1 ADIIAKKQSID
12 SRIAG
17 LQSRVQS
24 THDREAALQREID
37 SVSSDI
43 RDLEHQVGVVSE
55 RLAPLVRELEL
66 RERKLNRL
74 DALFQVQTERL
85 QFLREQYR
93 AALTRLNRRIVA
105 EYESNTPDELSVLLA
120 ARSLSEMIDGIDYVR
135 LIVRRDREIVYA
147 VAAAKRDA
155 ALTRA

>member
-1 ADIIAKKQSID
+1 MTRRLAIGVLVVLAAATPAGADIIAKKQSID
-12 SRIAG
+12 SRIAD

-24 THDREAALQREID
+24 THDREAALRREID

-74 DALFQVQTERL
+74 DALFQVQTQGL

-105 EYESNTPDELSVLLA
+105 EYESN
-120 ARSLSEMIDGIDYVR
+120 
-135 LIVRRDREIVYA
+135 
-147 VAAAKRDA
+147 
-155 ALTRA
+155 